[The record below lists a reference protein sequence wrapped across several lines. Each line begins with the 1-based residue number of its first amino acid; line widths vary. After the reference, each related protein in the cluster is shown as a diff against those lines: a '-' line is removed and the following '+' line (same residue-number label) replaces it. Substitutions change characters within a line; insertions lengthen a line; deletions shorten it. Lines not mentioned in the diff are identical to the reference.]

1 MTAKMTRLE
10 RRRVKQ
16 EGEVRSSSS
25 GQSRSGES
33 LGWRVSSESA
43 VKWKGRICFGG
54 GSDGTG

>member
-1 MTAKMTRLE
+1 M
-10 RRRVKQ
+10 KQ